1 MTAHPHT
8 RRRETEPRAPVHAP
22 AKTPFPLAMVYSRD
36 VRRVARSV
44 IERSLSKPRRPRRAG
59 LTAACTV
66 ILSLAI
72 LPPDARASPFSIPA
86 VASPPSASPP
96 AVDPPAADSPAADPP
111 AQDAPD
117 LPTTTT
123 TSPTSSAAE
132 VEALERRLAA
142 VEARLAEVEG
152 EADTLAERPAAPET
166 PAPLRAPGTLDG
178 QAPPNYADGFH
189 FGSYGRVMVAGDGRG
204 RPGRNT
210 DIVAHG
216 SRLDE
221 STYAEL
227 ELRREDAWESVGAYT
242 RIVATMAMAA
252 PVFHYDANFDAK
264 IAIRNLYLEETGL
277 GLKGLS
283 VWAGSRMYRGDDIYV
298 LDWWPLDNL
307 NTLGGGAAYRFKTG
321 TFVKIHSG
329 INQPQSDFYVQTVTR
344 SPPLEMPGATA
355 VNILDR
361 QKITNSLKLG
371 HVINVGETGGV
382 KVIAYGETHH
392 MRAGQREVDD
402 NAFEDLP
409 SELGYVAGG
418 EISLFTGKRS
428 THLNAWVRYAGGLA
442 AYGDFARPTQPAPD
456 NSTKGARELVVALGG
471 NYEVGPFALMLGS
484 YFRSFRNASPALDYD
499 DIDEG
504 IILLRPQVWIKDI
517 FGLALEGSYQV
528 QQRGALWNPPG
539 EEDLR
544 PLVGTVGKIGVV
556 PFLAIAGR
564 GSYSRPHLRFIYTV
578 TMRNDAARA
587 MYATDDVMSLRNTDH
602 FIGFGA
608 EWWFGSTSYFRD

>member
-1 MTAHPHT
+1 MQRRPWSLFEAPRPSWARRCHPRT
-8 RRRETEPRAPVHAP
+8 FAVLSGALAVFATPAP
-22 AKTPFPLAMVYSRD
+22 AQ
-36 VRRVARSV
+36 
-44 IERSLSKPRRPRRAG
+44 
-59 LTAACTV
+59 
-66 ILSLAI
+66 
-72 LPPDARASPFSIPA
+72 ASPFAVPA
-86 VASPPSASPP
+86 ATLEPAASAEQASPSAPPTPASPPTESTPPGPSTEDLASLQ
-96 AVDPPAADSPAADPP
+96 ARIES
-111 AQDAPD
+111 
-117 LPTTTT
+117 
-123 TSPTSSAAE
+123 
-132 VEALERRLAA
+132 LESRLAQ
-142 VEARLAEVEG
+142 VEG
-152 EADTLAERPAAPET
+152 ETNTLAQRPSAPDT
-166 PAPLRAPGTLDG
+166 PPELKAPGTPDG

-189 FGSYGRVMVAGDGRG
+189 FGSYGRVVVAGDGRG
-204 RPGRNT
+204 RPGQNT

-221 STYAEL
+221 NTYAEL

-307 NTLGGGAAYRFKTG
+307 NTMGGGAAYRFKTG
-321 TFVKIHSG
+321 TFLKLHSG
-329 INQPQSDFYVQTVTR
+329 INQPQSDFYVQSATR
-344 SPPLEMPGATA
+344 SPPLAQPGAA
-355 VNILDR
+355 SVNILDR

-392 MRAGQREVDD
+392 MRAGQREIDD
-402 NAFEDLP
+402 NTFEDVP
-409 SELGYVAGG
+409 SEFGYVAGG
-418 EISLFTGKRS
+418 ELSLFTGKRS

-471 NYEVGPFALMLGS
+471 NYEIGPFGLMLGS
-484 YFRSFRNASPALDYD
+484 YYRSFRNASPALDYD

-504 IILLRPQVWIKDI
+504 IVLLRPQFWIKDI

-539 EEDLR
+539 EDDIR
-544 PLVGTVGKIGVV
+544 PLVGTVGK
-556 PFLAIAGR
+556 F
-564 GSYSRPHLRFIYTV
+564 
-578 TMRNDAARA
+578 
-587 MYATDDVMSLRNTDH
+587 
-602 FIGFGA
+602 
-608 EWWFGSTSYFRD
+608 